1 MCCRKTGVPATLGAM
16 DEPPPIEVMA
26 AGKYLRLVK
35 RGHWEYADRHTC
47 TGAVAII
54 AITDDRR
61 LLLVEQFR
69 IPLSK
74 NVIELPAGLVGDL
87 PGEQQEDLAVAARRE
102 LIEETGF
109 EAAEMQWLAAGPSS
123 AGLTSEVVDF
133 FLATK
138 LRQVGDGGGDHHENI
153 VVHHVPLVYVP
164 QWLAERSASGK
175 LIDPKVYAGLFLVRD
190 RL

>member
-1 MCCRKTGVPATLGAM
+1 M
-16 DEPPPIEVMA
+16 DELPPIEVMA

-47 TGAVAII
+47 TGAVAIV

-74 NVIELPAGLVGDL
+74 SVIELPAGLVGDL
-87 PGEQQEDLAVAARRE
+87 PGEQHEDLAVAARRE
-102 LIEETGF
+102 LTEETGY
-109 EAAEMQWLAAGPSS
+109 EAAEMQWLVAGPSS

-133 FLATK
+133 FLATR
-138 LRQVGDGGGDHHENI
+138 LRRVGDGGGDHHENI
-153 VVHHVPLVYVP
+153 VVHQVPLDRAS
-164 QWLAERSASGK
+164 QWLAERSASGR